1 MKIHQ
6 LKRIQILPISMEQAW
21 DFFSNPKNLNEITPP
36 DLNFQILSG
45 ADQRMYAGQLIR
57 YHINPILN
65 IPMQWVTE
73 ITHCEEHRYFIDE
86 QRFGPYSLWH
96 HQHHFKEVKGGI
108 EMIDLLHYK
117 LPMGLLGNLLAGWYV
132 KGKVEYI
139 FDYRYEVLE
148 KIFAAKAQS
157 APVQA

>member
-6 LKRIQILPISMEQAW
+6 LKRVQLLPISMEQAW
-21 DFFSNPKNLNEITPP
+21 DFFSDPKNLNEITPP
-36 DLNFQILSG
+36 DMSFQILSG
-45 ADQRMYAGQLIR
+45 ANERMYAGQLIR
-57 YHINPILN
+57 YRINPLFD

-73 ITHCEEHRYFIDE
+73 ITHCEDHRYFVDE

-96 HQHHFKEVKGGI
+96 HQHHFKEVDGGI

-117 LPMGLLGNLLAGWYV
+117 LPMGWLGNLLAGHFV
-132 KGKVEYI
+132 KGKVEHI

-148 KIFAAKAQS
+148 QLFSKEKKAVPAQD
-157 APVQA
+157 